1 MTEIIGYFAAFLTT
15 ASFLPQVLKAL
26 KTKDTTGISLIMYLM
41 FISGVILWL
50 IYGILLENKIIIF
63 ANLITLILAGIVL
76 LVKIK
81 NIAQGLK

>member
-15 ASFLPQVLKAL
+15 ASFLPQVIKAL
-26 KTKDTTGISLIMYLM
+26 KTQDTSGISLIMYLM

-76 LVKIK
+76 LIKIK
-81 NIAQGLK
+81 NSLKA

>member
-15 ASFLPQVLKAL
+15 ASFLPQVIKAL
-26 KTKDTTGISLIMYLM
+26 KTQDTSGISLIMYLM

-76 LVKIK
+76 LIKIK
-81 NIAQGLK
+81 NTLKA

>member
-81 NIAQGLK
+81 NVAQGLK

>member
-15 ASFLPQVLKAL
+15 ASFLPQVFKAL

-81 NIAQGLK
+81 NVAQGLK